1 MCASSY
7 LFFQHFRRVWRFRT
21 ESPDV
26 SFCSDTSPT
35 SLLGLELANQLL
47 CLRRFDGAELDF
59 DLLVELHLGTSARTK
74 YQQSTIKFEIKICYG
89 YEDLKKKAIRDS
101 QASTFSKLLTV
112 DIVSIQQF
120 VFSNSFKFKWTTNN
134 VFITFFVHWFFT
146 FSVFFHFGHFSFLQN
161 SEKRQWPI
169 FFSKFNYPVFTERT
183 LTVLFFHFLCWIL
196 IWDQHMP
203 ETYKLI
209 FFQTNW

>member
-1 MCASSY
+1 LCASSY

-26 SFCSDTSPT
+26 SFCSEASPT

-74 YQQSTIKFEIKICYG
+74 LQQSTIKFEIKICYG
-89 YEDLKKKAIRDS
+89 YEDLKKRAIRDS

-112 DIVSIQQF
+112 DIMSIQQF
-120 VFSNSFKFKWTTNN
+120 VFCNSFKIKWTTNY

-146 FSVFFHFGHFSFLQN
+146 FLVFFHFGHFHFCKLLRKGSD
-161 SEKRQWPI
+161 R

-183 LTVLFFHFLCWIL
+183 LTVFFSFSCVEFSFEINTRLKY
-196 IWDQHMP
+196 
-203 ETYKLI
+203 TI